1 MCLFPLLLVIKFGIF
16 LWYYCSYLTFYTKF
30 GSPFSFLKIVCLV
43 FYISLKIIYAFS
55 IQQRTSQ
62 LSQHRGIT
70 WGDVKISEY
79 KRWHSDPIPA
89 IELTDRIMLAGNM
102 KSLRWFYFSFNGFN
116 VKTQMRTM
124 QVNYLTDTPL
134 FFPTC
139 FLWTPESPL
148 GFCMP
153 VPQKRESKD
162 AAADSTACCTTHKWK
177 TLNKRQSAT
186 TFRASGA
193 Q

>member
-1 MCLFPLLLVIKFGIF
+1 MDPLLLVFK
-16 LWYYCSYLTFYTKF
+16 
-30 GSPFSFLKIVCLV
+30 KIVCLV
-43 FYISLKIIYAFS
+43 FYISLKIMYAFS

-79 KRWHSDPIPA
+79 KRWCPDPIPA
-89 IELTDRIMLAGNM
+89 IELIDRISAGRYGNL
-102 KSLRWFYFSFNGFN
+102 LRWFYFIFSFNGFN

-124 QVNYLTDTPL
+124 QVNYLTEIHHS
-134 FFPTC
+134 FFLYM
-139 FLWTPESPL
+139 FFVNSAS
-148 GFCMP
+148 MP
-153 VPQKRESKD
+153 VPQKRFSKD
-162 AAADSTACCTTHKWK
+162 AAADSTACCNTTHKLK